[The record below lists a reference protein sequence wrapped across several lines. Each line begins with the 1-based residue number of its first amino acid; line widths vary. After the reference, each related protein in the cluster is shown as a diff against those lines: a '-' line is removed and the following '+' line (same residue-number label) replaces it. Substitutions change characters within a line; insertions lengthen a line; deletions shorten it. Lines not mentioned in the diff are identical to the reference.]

1 MSRNA
6 RFGAPMAR
14 SASRKPNTTSFGV
27 RSEFDGR
34 VQDDRRSRRV
44 SGTATAREHQ
54 CFVGA
59 DPDEIDEINRGV
71 VFSPC
76 AGAAD
81 HDGEIGS
88 AERSTGRFYRPPI
101 AAGAWPQTVSRQRYT
116 PS

>member
-1 MSRNA
+1 MTADPVEFREPQ
-6 RFGAPMAR
+6 RQG
-14 SASRKPNTTSFGV
+14 
-27 RSEFDGR
+27 SE
-34 VQDDRRSRRV
+34 
-44 SGTATAREHQ
+44 Q